1 MLMSSGYSARGIF
14 VNIDPDPVKAQAIL
28 NDLRKVAVGLIMEGK
43 TIMTYN
49 DGVTQ
54 VTKNFAMKPDDVLIE
69 VNYAEQRLN
78 GRVRALVTNYNRIVD
93 R

>member
-1 MLMSSGYSARGIF
+1 MAQGYSARGIF
-14 VNIDPDPVKAQAIL
+14 VNINPDPVVAQQML
-28 NDLRKVAVGLIMEGK
+28 NQLRKVAVDILMEGK
-43 TIMTYN
+43 TLMTYN

-54 VTKNFAMKPDDVLIE
+54 ITKNFPMKPDDVLIE